1 MKTGRALT
9 VCFALV
15 ALALLLWHFVEDGVR
30 PVGFLRARDWD
41 QNAPGLDSFS
51 ESSVALAVLKQEAD
65 RLVSVYA
72 LDRDQA
78 GASES
83 AHLLA
88 GVPLGAQAAPA
99 SSSSSPPSLH
109 QPAAPETSAIKL
121 LATLHAGVQD
131 LEADLNRDLIGAYC
145 QNGSWSEF
153 LDCYLRLVQQSPEQ
167 PGVAGWAPFA
177 LACAQKYGRAEEV
190 ADALRHVIRFHGNL
204 RSAKGLRAVLA
215 IWEAENSPRQAVSKR

>member
-9 VCFALV
+9 VCFGLV
-15 ALALLLWHFVEDGVR
+15 ALALLLWRFAGDAAR
-30 PVGFLRARDWD
+30 PVGFLQARDWD
-41 QNAPGLDSFS
+41 CNAPALDSFS

-88 GVPLGAQAAPA
+88 GVPVGAQAEPA
-99 SSSSSPPSLH
+99 SRSSSLPAFH

-121 LATLHAGVQD
+121 MASLHAEVQE

-145 QNGSWSEF
+145 QNGSWNEF
-153 LDCYLRLVQQSPEQ
+153 LDCYLRFVQQSSEQ

-177 LACAQKYGRAEEV
+177 LACAQKCGRAEEV

-204 RSAKGLRAVLA
+204 RSAKGLRSVLS
-215 IWEAENSPRQAVSKR
+215 IWEAENSARQEVSKR